1 MVPTFVL
8 ILRQYRGLNHINLR
22 LRVFFL
28 FILVLAVFEINIML
42 SWKPLFLSASEY
54 IGIDSLK
61 TTLLEE
67 ISEIRL
73 AIAVGIS
80 LIIVGG

>member
-8 ILRQYRGLNHINLR
+8 ILRQYRGVNHINLR

>member
-67 ISEIRL
+67 IPEIRL

>member
-1 MVPTFVL
+1 MMLRLHVVFWFVL
-8 ILRQYRGLNHINLR
+8 VLVVFGIN
-22 LRVFFL
+22 V
-28 FILVLAVFEINIML
+28 VL

-61 TTLLEE
+61 ATSLKEM
-67 ISEIRL
+67 SEIGL
-73 AIAVGIS
+73 AIGLGIS

>member
-8 ILRQYRGLNHINLR
+8 ILRHYRGLNHINLR

>member
-1 MVPTFVL
+1 MMLRLHVVFWFVL
-8 ILRQYRGLNHINLR
+8 VLVVFGIN
-22 LRVFFL
+22 V
-28 FILVLAVFEINIML
+28 VL

-61 TTLLEE
+61 ATSRKEM
-67 ISEIRL
+67 SEIGL
-73 AIAVGIS
+73 AIGLGIS